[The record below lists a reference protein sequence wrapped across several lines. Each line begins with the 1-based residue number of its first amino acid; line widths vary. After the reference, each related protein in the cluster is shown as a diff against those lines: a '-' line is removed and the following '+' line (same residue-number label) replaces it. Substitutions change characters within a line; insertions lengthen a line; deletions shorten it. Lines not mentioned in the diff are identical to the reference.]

1 MTFDAIMFYLIFLGI
16 PVVVLV
22 WFIASLILF
31 IKRDKSDKHNCTIR
45 IISLCLSALFLFVII
60 AFYLFVM
67 WLLTNMVR
75 NM

>member
-16 PVVVLV
+16 PVVVLI

-45 IISLCLSALFLFVII
+45 TISLCLSALFLFVII

>member
-1 MTFDAIMFYLIFLGI
+1 MNLDFIVFDLIFLGI
-16 PVVVLV
+16 PIGVLI

-45 IISLCLSALFLFVII
+45 TISLCLSALFLFVII

-75 NM
+75 YM

>member
-1 MTFDAIMFYLIFLGI
+1 MTFDTIMLYLIFLGI
-16 PVVVLV
+16 PAVVFI

-45 IISLCLSALFLFVII
+45 TISLCLSALFLFVII
-60 AFYLFVM
+60 AFYIFVM
-67 WLLTNMVR
+67 WLITNMVR